1 MNMEASIEAFVAKWN
16 GVIPIF
22 PGVPSDSCMANM
34 HLFARDVLGIID
46 VTALA
51 QPFAYMLASNY
62 PNYNGA
68 NYFTFVPNTPDYVP
82 PAGSFAVWGQ
92 DATNDI
98 PQGHVGIVLPGATVS
113 AFQSFDAD
121 FPYGSP
127 SHVQNHNYTDVVG
140 FLVPNST
147 VPNYSTLFPPTPPV
161 QSASGGQ
168 PSAVA
173 VAFGNTVN
181 KSKNFDTV
189 TAFLGMS
196 QQNAVQLTAGQI
208 IVNQIKALQDT
219 VSANNTTIAGLKA
232 LVTKLSATPAP
243 QVPTPAATQT
253 SPNAVSASVTPA
265 SGPTLQ
271 NGTPAVSGATIASP
285 ATIVKPA
292 FKVMTQ
298 SGQPGAKELLG
309 SFKGL
314 LKTLFW

>member
-1 MNMEASIEAFVAKWN
+1 MNMDEAITAFITKWN
-16 GVIPIF
+16 GLIPTF
-22 PGVPSDSCMANM
+22 SNVPSGSCMANM
-34 HLFARDVLGIID
+34 HLFARDVLGITD

-98 PQGHVGIVLPGATVS
+98 PQGHVGVVLPGATVS

-127 SHVQNHNYTDVVG
+127 SHVQNHDYTDVVG

-147 VPNYSTLFPPTPPV
+147 VPNYSALFPPTPPV

-232 LVTKLSATPAP
+232 LVIKLSATPSAG
-243 QVPTPAATQT
+243 VPTPAVKPTTHIEITTAIKD
-253 SPNAVSASVTPA
+253 A
-265 SGPTLQ
+265 GGITLQ
-271 NGTPAVSGATIASP
+271 NGTPAVSGETTAAP
-285 ATIVKPA
+285 ATTVKPA